1 MRRRAR
7 YCPHCGVPA
16 VRTSLPVEPASAAT
30 PDLGDHSC
38 QAPAPTP
45 QDGAPDTGMVSNAH
59 RQVVNGAEPMA
70 DEYER
75 LQGSRE
81 MESDPVMAEDGV
93 QSEGPPVAVSALIL
107 LAATLVFLLA
117 WLAMG

>member
-1 MRRRAR
+1 
-7 YCPHCGVPA
+7 
-16 VRTSLPVEPASAAT
+16 
-30 PDLGDHSC
+30 
-38 QAPAPTP
+38 
-45 QDGAPDTGMVSNAH
+45 
-59 RQVVNGAEPMA
+59 
-70 DEYER
+70 
-75 LQGSRE
+75 